1 MNDGPLDTRP
11 ARRHRPA
18 TVALLLTVG
27 ILATACGSG
36 GTTASTAAGAS
47 SSAATASGQAAA
59 STASL
64 APDAAKNTVV
74 VMQGVDANT
83 LDPAFTNSVP
93 ESNVLI
99 NVMDTLVTFDDKEQ
113 LAPDLATSWKNINPT
128 TWEFK
133 LRQGVTFQDGEPFNA
148 DAVKYTFDRLGDPT
162 LKSPN
167 STLKQLDYAG
177 VKIVDPYTIDVL
189 TKTPQPLVPYYL
201 AGGNGTFIVAP
212 KWYSSH
218 PESFLATNPVGT
230 GPFKFVSWVKNQAIT
245 LQKWPGYWGTPAK
258 LDTVVF
264 KPEPEAATQ
273 MDALKTGAADITTV
287 LTPDQLK
294 TVNAFPDAT
303 VKGFQSG
310 RDIYIGIST
319 QRPYLSDYR
328 VREAMNYAVDWNSI
342 KTSLLGGYG
351 SRMATVVV
359 GHDVNP
365 NAQAYPYD
373 PAKAKQLLAAAN
385 FPMNQKLVMDT
396 PVGRYVDDQQIAQ
409 VVASDL
415 QAVGLNVTVKPITW
429 SVYVGEMVT
438 QNKMDDLWL
447 LGLGSSYTAQQNL
460 NYVNPAF
467 FLNIT
472 HWNDPTFVK
481 DYTQLS
487 QTFDP
492 AQRQKLAYSLQEL
505 VNQQAPWIFLW
516 QQWEFYGVNKAL
528 NYTPRSDE
536 EIPLVN
542 VGWHS

>member
-396 PVGRYVDDQQIAQ
+396 PVGRFVDDQQIAQ